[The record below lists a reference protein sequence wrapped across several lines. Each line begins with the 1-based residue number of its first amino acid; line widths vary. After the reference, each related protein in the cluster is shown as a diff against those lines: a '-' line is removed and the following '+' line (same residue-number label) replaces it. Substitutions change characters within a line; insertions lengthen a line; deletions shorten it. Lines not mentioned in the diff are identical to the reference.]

1 MLQGMTDANLFSG
14 KLVKQHLPLLTP
26 GGGVELPQLKR
37 LVLPQGNLAQFHDSS
52 EPVHYLAALDL
63 VSGTVRGNHHHHI
76 KVEHVYLMR
85 GKLQLVAE
93 DLETGEPT
101 ESAMEP
107 GDLVVIQPGVAH
119 AFRVMQE
126 GVAIEFAPTR
136 FDPADIHQH
145 ALT

>member
-1 MLQGMTDANLFSG
+1 MWSVNGIKFADAEPLQFKYGERIRINLINDTMMNHPIHLHGMWS
-14 KLVKQHLPLLTP
+14 
-26 GGGVELPQLKR
+26 
-37 LVLPQGNLAQFHDSS
+37 
-52 EPVHYLAALDL
+52 
-63 VSGTVRGNHHHHI
+63 
-76 KVEHVYLMR
+76 
-85 GKLQLVAE
+85 
-93 DLETGEPT
+93 DLETGERT

-145 ALT
+145 PLT